1 MVNVFIRQPIF
12 AIVLALST
20 QIIAIFDGFC
30 NAAVAAVAFQDETT
44 PRPIRAGSYSQPTA
58 WPGRP
63 SPRILVEAEL
73 A

>member
-20 QIIAIFDGFC
+20 QIVALSCDAG
-30 NAAVAAVAFQDETT
+30 VAAIAFPDETT
-44 PRPIRAGSYSQPTA
+44 PRPIRSGSYSQPTA

-63 SPRILVEAEL
+63 SRRW
-73 A
+73 